1 MKKIIQEYKHGIK
14 AIIHNL
20 TGAQNEDLEQEV
32 YIKAWKNRH
41 KYQEQNNFA
50 AWIYKITQNTCKDF
64 LKSAAFKKS
73 AITDS
78 TDESLM
84 QIKDKRQNPENEFLK
99 KQRQKIIINA
109 IEKLSPKMREV
120 IVLYDMNGLSYEQIA
135 QKLNCPQGTVK
146 SRIFNARKELAVSLK
161 DLI

>member
-1 MKKIIQEYKHGIK
+1 MKKIIDEYKSGIK

-20 TGAQNEDLEQEV
+20 TGTHNEDLEQEV

-50 AWIYKITQNTCKDF
+50 AWIYKIAQNTCKDF
-64 LKSAAFKKS
+64 LKSSAFKKYK
-73 AITDS
+73 ITDS
-78 TDESLM
+78 ADDTLT
-84 QIKDKRQNPENEFLK
+84 QIKDNKQNPENEFLK

-109 IEKLSPKMREV
+109 IEKLPPKMREV
-120 IVLYDMNGLSYEQIA
+120 IILYDMNGLSYEQIS

-146 SRIFNARKELAVSLK
+146 SRIFNARKELAISLK